1 MQGDK
6 KYCIIQEDFWFLER
20 NLNIMQ
26 KSKKKNLSPSKILL
40 LSFVVIIVIGTF
52 FLSLPMSHYDGMEQN
67 PLTALFTATSAVS
80 VTGLSV
86 VDVSKTYN
94 YFGKTIILI
103 LIQLGGLGIMTFSSI
118 IMLLLGKRITYEE
131 KKILKEDLNQETL
144 GGIIKFIR
152 KLVGIVISIE
162 LMGALLLFFR
172 FKKHYPLLKAVY
184 YSIFH
189 SVSAFC
195 NAGFSLFTDSL
206 EGFQND
212 YLINLTISF
221 LIILG
226 GMGFA
231 VVNSYIVFF
240 KTRRKKFN
248 LTSKLAIRIT
258 LALLVLGTIAFYFI
272 EKDNPA
278 TIGNLPFIDQL
289 TVSYFQSVT
298 TRTAG
303 FNTVSMGHLRPAS
316 IFIFIILM
324 FIGASPGSTGGG
336 IKTTTFGVI
345 VFYTIGMIKGKK
357 DINISNRRISWQI
370 LNRSI
375 AILIISLMYLA
386 VVITVLMIVE
396 EREFVKLVFEAVS
409 AFGTVG
415 LSMGI
420 TSNLHFVS
428 KLIIIFTMLIG
439 RVGPLTFALAIGENY
454 KKSKI
459 RYPKENILVG

>member
-1 MQGDK
+1 MYG
-6 KYCIIQEDFWFLER
+6 
-20 NLNIMQ
+20 N
-26 KSKKKNLSPSKILL
+26 KKKSLSPSKILL
-40 LSFVVIIVIGTF
+40 LSFVVIILIGTF
-52 FLSLPMSHYDGMEQN
+52 FLSLPISCYDGVKQSV
-67 PLTALFTATSAVS
+67 LTALFTATSAVS

-86 VDVSKTYN
+86 VDVSTTYN

-118 IMLLLGKRITYEE
+118 IMLILGKRITYEE
-131 KKILKEDLNQETL
+131 KKILKEDLNQENL
-144 GGIIKFIR
+144 GGIIKFIKR
-152 KLVGIVISIE
+152 LVGIVIGIE
-162 LMGALLLFFR
+162 FAGALLLFIGFR
-172 FKKHYPLLKAVY
+172 TRYSFWKALY
-184 YSIFH
+184 YSVFH

-206 EGFQND
+206 EGFKSD
-212 YLINLTISF
+212 YLMNFTISF
-221 LIILG
+221 LIIIG
-226 GMGFA
+226 GIGFA
-231 VVNSYIVFF
+231 VVNSYILFF
-240 KTRRKKFN
+240 KTGQKKFN
-248 LTSKLAIRIT
+248 LTSKVAIRVS
-258 LALLVLGTIAFYFI
+258 LALLIMGTLAFYFI
-272 EKDNPA
+272 ERNNPS
-278 TIGNLPFIDQL
+278 TIGSLSFVDKL
-289 TVSYFQSVT
+289 TASCFQSVT

-303 FNTVSMGHLRPAS
+303 FNTVAIGSLKPAS

-345 VFYTIGMIKGKK
+345 IFYTIGMIKGKK

-375 AILIISLMYLA
+375 AILTISLMYLA
-386 VVITVLMIVE
+386 VVITVLMMVE
-396 EREFVKLVFEAVS
+396 EREFTKLVFEAVS

-420 TSNLHFVS
+420 TAELSILS
-428 KLIIIFTMLIG
+428 KLMIIVTMLVG
-439 RVGPLTFALAIGENY
+439 RVGPLTFTLAIGENY

>member
-1 MQGDK
+1 MYG
-6 KYCIIQEDFWFLER
+6 
-20 NLNIMQ
+20 N
-26 KSKKKNLSPSKILL
+26 KKKNHSPSKILL
-40 LSFVVIIVIGTF
+40 LSFVIIILVGTF
-52 FLSLPMSHYDGMEQN
+52 FLSLPISCYDGARQSI
-67 PLTALFTATSAVS
+67 LTALFTATSAVS

-86 VDVSKTYN
+86 VDVSTTYN

-118 IMLLLGKRITYEE
+118 IMLILGKRITYEE

-144 GGIIKFIR
+144 GGIIKFIKR
-152 KLVGIVISIE
+152 LVGIVIGIE
-162 LMGALLLFFR
+162 VAGALLLFIG
-172 FKKHYPLLKAVY
+172 FKARYTFWKAVY
-184 YSIFH
+184 YSVFH

-206 EGFQND
+206 EGFQSD
-212 YLINLTISF
+212 YLINFTISF
-221 LIILG
+221 LILIG
-226 GMGFA
+226 GIGFA
-231 VVNSYIVFF
+231 VVNSYIIFF
-240 KTRRKKFN
+240 RTRKKKFN
-248 LTSKLAIRIT
+248 LTSKVAIRVS
-258 LALLVLGTIAFYFI
+258 LVLLVVGTLAFYFI
-272 EKDNPA
+272 ERNNPA
-278 TIGNLPFIDQL
+278 TIGNLSFLDKL
-289 TVSYFQSVT
+289 TASCFQSVT

-303 FNTVSMGHLRPAS
+303 FNTIAIGSLKPAS

-345 VFYTIGMIKGKK
+345 IFYTIGMIKGKK

-375 AILIISLMYLA
+375 AILTISLMYLA
-386 VVITVLMIVE
+386 VVITILMMVE
-396 EREFVKLVFEAVS
+396 EREFTKLVFEAVS

-420 TSNLHFVS
+420 TADLTVVS
-428 KLIIIFTMLIG
+428 KLMIIVTMLVG
-439 RVGPLTFALAIGENY
+439 RVGPLTFTLAIGENY